1 MKEIFKQIH
10 RYKEQDFE
18 EGKPFEFNLDKAT
31 KEGKREIK
39 DYTWRKVKKME
50 GGK

>member
-18 EGKPFEFNLDKAT
+18 EGKPFEFIIDRAT
-31 KEGKREIK
+31 KELNTEIK
-39 DYTWRKVKKME
+39 DYTWTKVQKRE
-50 GGK
+50 VGK